1 MNYYKIKVHIRIVLI
16 DKSYFGNTQ
25 KSKIHLGYPLN
36 FNQGN
41 ELYIIPFV
49 FFSPLSGHPLLLD
62 YLCYYYTCVTIILL
76 YFIPLLL
83 SI

>member
-1 MNYYKIKVHIRIVLI
+1 MLI

-49 FFSPLSGHPLLLD
+49 FFFPIKWAPTIIRLFVLLL
-62 YLCYYYTCVTIILL
+62 YMCYYYTFVFYSSTT
-76 YFIPLLL
+76 
-83 SI
+83 